1 MHLMD
6 TLMPCPAPQ
15 PAASMF
21 GRDACR
27 RGLSLLAVALGM
39 GSILAACSGEEPL
52 TEPEGGMHAFAVTYS
67 AAVSDGNP
75 GPLYQTISDAN
86 HERLA
91 RALVE
96 LRDMETLLQRLQ
108 PSERDVY
115 REQAGLPFAAT
126 LETPADL
133 LAHLLSRAQLP
144 TGERV
149 IRGLAVDQVQPTDDP
164 NVVTVVTIADET
176 YTLHRGEDSIWRV
189 HAPVDAW
196 IERSLA
202 DLQQSQTNLAGIV
215 DMFGSGTDELDELR
229 RLGFLAPEE
238 GEADP

>member
-1 MHLMD
+1 
-6 TLMPCPAPQ
+6 MPCPAPQ
-15 PAASMF
+15 SAASIVL
-21 GRDACR
+21 RDAYL
-27 RGLSLLAVALGM
+27 RGAALLAVAVCLG
-39 GSILAACSGEEPL
+39 SVLSACSGDEPL
-52 TEPEGGMHAFAVTYS
+52 TEPEGGMHAFAVTY
-67 AAVSDGNP
+67 AEAVTAGNS

-149 IRGLAVDQVQPTDDP
+149 IRGLAVDEVQPTDDP

-176 YTLHRGEDSIWRV
+176 YSLHRGEDNIWRV
-189 HAPVDAW
+189 HSPVDEW